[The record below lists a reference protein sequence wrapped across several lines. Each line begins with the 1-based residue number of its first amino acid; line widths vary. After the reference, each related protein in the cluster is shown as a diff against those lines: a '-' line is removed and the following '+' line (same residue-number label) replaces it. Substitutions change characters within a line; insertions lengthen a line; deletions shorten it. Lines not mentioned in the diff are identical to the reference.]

1 MLFPASQLFG
11 HNVVFSFEAFDTV
24 ILVKGEQPLTV
35 LIFTKK
41 NNKQKFHCLL
51 PYSQRAGAPLIF
63 QYNKYIKK
71 STLSA

>member
-11 HNVVFSFEAFDTV
+11 HNFVFSLEAFDTV
-24 ILVKGEQPLTV
+24 ILVKEEQPLTV

-51 PYSQRAGAPLIF
+51 PYLQRAGAPLIF
-63 QYNKYIKK
+63 QCNKYIKK
-71 STLSA
+71 STLSS